1 MTDMTPMLA
10 HVRRPRLLVRAARH
24 GLAEYNRKRDLK
36 RIFNLPQAPAPLR
49 ALDMLISE
57 EARLDEQ
64 RRSEDAAYS
73 IARHVE
79 VLIALMAEAQLAQTH
94 PPAGS
99 ATGHETPSA
108 AQGRP

>member
-24 GLAEYNRKRDLK
+24 GLAEYNRKRDLR
-36 RIFNLPQAPAPLR
+36 RIFRLPQTPAPIR
-49 ALDMLISE
+49 ALDMLMSE
-57 EARLDEQ
+57 EARLEEQ
-64 RRSEDAAYS
+64 RRERDAAYS

-94 PPAGS
+94 APADP
-99 ATGHETPSA
+99 ALRR
-108 AQGRP
+108 GRPDAQARP